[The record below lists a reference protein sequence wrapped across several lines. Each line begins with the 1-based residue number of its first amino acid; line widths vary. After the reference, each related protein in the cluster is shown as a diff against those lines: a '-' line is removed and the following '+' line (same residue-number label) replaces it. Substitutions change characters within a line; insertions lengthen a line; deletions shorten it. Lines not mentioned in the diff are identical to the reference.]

1 MSARPR
7 ADGERAPLR
16 ENFRDWIFRY
26 ICNAAD
32 SRRSRMVSQLATT
45 TQGAD
50 RWIPIGFIFLGTSRL
65 SVCLPPTV
73 IRQATSHSPLML
85 PVI

>member
-16 ENFRDWIFRY
+16 RNFRDWIFRY
-26 ICNAAD
+26 ICNAVHGRW
-32 SRRSRMVSQLATT
+32 SRVVSQLATAR
-45 TQGAD
+45 QGAD

-65 SVCLPPTV
+65 SVCLTPTA
-73 IRQATSHSPLML
+73 IRQATSRSPLML